1 MHLRLRGPSQG
12 GTQTLTKRLLLPPR
26 GLQTLTI
33 TSQTLTT
40 RTHGNPRAAG
50 RRPITEVPRQCGV
63 TSFSDETPT
72 RGNGQGS
79 TIYHILS
86 KNSAMCP
93 PSRAVVPLSSFNF
106 DVARRRAPR
115 HRQTFLQGRLP
126 SRNPRSLGHGPIE
139 GPQERPDRRKHVG
152 RLRWSSGIIS
162 HGLAEVL
169 ADRAKLQRH
178 GCQAS
183 SIQRIQR
190 PP

>member
-1 MHLRLRGPSQG
+1 MTGYASRANSCGVLIPDRIAAGQMRLGKGCARHLPDCA
-12 GTQTLTKRLLLPPR
+12 
-26 GLQTLTI
+26 I
-33 TSQTLTT
+33 
-40 RTHGNPRAAG
+40 NVG
-50 RRPITEVPRQCGV
+50 RRPPTKRQPA
-63 TSFSDETPT
+63 T
-72 RGNGQGS
+72 GQGK

-93 PSRAVVPLSSFNF
+93 PSRAVVPLPPFHL

-162 HGLAEVL
+162 HILAKVL
-169 ADRAKLQRH
+169 ADGSEFERH
-178 GCQAS
+178 RC
-183 SIQRIQR
+183 
-190 PP
+190 